1 MLGLWWV
8 PVDERKGREVNKI
21 SARTVETILVHAQTL
36 VYSLLSLMPTTY
48 QRDNLQAMLG
58 LFLQAEGRP
67 LPEYSFPQ
75 VPQCPQPFFE

>member
-8 PVDERKGREVNKI
+8 AVNERKGREVKEI

-48 QRDNLQAMLG
+48 LVASG
-58 LFLQAEGRP
+58 G
-67 LPEYSFPQ
+67 
-75 VPQCPQPFFE
+75 VPPFA